1 MFLSSG
7 IRVTKEEV
15 DAFFEVCKPGA
26 KGSLSFNEF
35 KTLQQ
40 NPAADE
46 LFRFYIMRSQK
57 ENEQNYGKGI
67 NNIYMPCNLS
77 RLLEHMT
84 VKQRRET
91 VLQRIDQDRLNP
103 DKVEDTIKN
112 YIKLF
117 IISRG
122 ALDSISNDRWS
133 RKVQLELIKHGHK
146 ERIAIG
152 EKVTLDEQIQDLYD
166 KATKTESKE
175 HPTCLKRLDSLHL
188 EELAT

>member
-1 MFLSSG
+1 MHSIQWFRRRHQKTAQAQYFKTREEIQQDHEIEEVFKKIDIDHSGRIDSKELKYMFLANG
-7 IRVTKEEV
+7 IRVSKEEV
-15 DAFFEVCKPGA
+15 DTFFEVCKPGT
-26 KGSLSFNEF
+26 KGSLSFQEF
-35 KTLQQ
+35 KNLQT

-46 LFRFYIMRSQK
+46 LFRFFIMRAQK

-67 NNIYMPCNLS
+67 NNIYMPYNLS

-91 VLQRIDQDRLNP
+91 VLQRIEQDRLNP

-122 ALDSISNDRWS
+122 ALDSISND
-133 RKVQLELIKHGHK
+133 
-146 ERIAIG
+146 
-152 EKVTLDEQIQDLYD
+152 
-166 KATKTESKE
+166 
-175 HPTCLKRLDSLHL
+175 
-188 EELAT
+188 